1 MILSRRVNIVLL
13 ISLSAGIWL
22 HAQTVNMHLWATGEN
37 HNKAVKTVPLLD
49 GYTLQNNGDDLFN
62 RYGSDSRIQTDAT
75 GFFYVK
81 KIDGRWWLID
91 PDGYAGVN
99 MAVTSL
105 PDMTGTKAAWAF
117 NILRKNGYNGTG
129 NFLAKEGMTKNEHNA
144 NFADK
149 ISYTRRKNFFAN
161 YMTTRQTTYT
171 TPTLVKNNP
180 GNYITVFDPEF
191 ESFADNFAST
201 FANYKN
207 ERELMGYF
215 SDNEIDFNEDQ
226 LKLFLRDLPDT
237 DPNYIVAQDYINS
250 KGVDKNTLLANY
262 DSYTAMQNEF
272 LGMIVER
279 YFSVVRAAIKKYDPN
294 HLYLGSRIHGKAR
307 NSEICVTMAA
317 KYCDVVAVNY
327 YNYVFPSDQICSPQK
342 WGKWLATY
350 DTPAIVTEFYAKA
363 YNATYPDQ
371 SGAGFYTDDQA
382 GRGIFYQS
390 SCLDLLRSGYYI
402 GWQYFRWQDDP
413 APKFSNKGMVST
425 ADLEY
430 VDMTAYMEELNRQ
443 VYHLIDYIDNNTHT
457 KDTYEVTLPAVEDT
471 YIRLSGA
478 NQNVIQGDKDELSLS
493 SASSANG
500 LREMLLKFDLQNY
513 KDSLFKVVDA
523 NIRLYYLS
531 GDTQHTMT
539 VYGVKSNN
547 WNEADLAGTS
557 TTLLPTLRANYG
569 KGRMKSFETN
579 QPAPIQLNVRNW
591 IKDELTTQQ
600 ATFRIVPE
608 NSGIY
613 TSMWASKENS
623 NVLYHPALV
632 LTLDKNAKTALTT
645 STEDDI
651 YIHFNNST
659 LSVLGNLTY
668 GSYILFSIAGNA
680 VQQGDVH
687 AGTPIYVKA
696 EKGIYLVRIC
706 VNDRYI
712 TKKIQIL

>member
-1 MILSRRVNIVLL
+1 MSVFRIINIAAC
-13 ISLSAGIWL
+13 ISLSAGMWL

-37 HNKAVKTVPLLD
+37 HNDAVKTVPLLN
-49 GYTLQNNGDDLFN
+49 GYTMQNNGDDLFN
-62 RYGSDSRIQTDAT
+62 RYGSDSRIKTNAT

-105 PDMTGTKAAWAF
+105 PTMTGTTAAWAF

-129 NFLAKEGMTKNEHNA
+129 NFLATEGMTKNEHNA
-144 NFADK
+144 NYADK

-161 YMTTRQTTYT
+161 YMTTRQTTYIP
-171 TPTLVKNNP
+171 PTKVKNNP

-215 SDNEIDFNEDQ
+215 SDNEINFNEDQ
-226 LKLFLRDLPDT
+226 LKLFLQDLSET
-237 DPNYIVAQDYINS
+237 DPNYIAALNYINS
-250 KGVDKNTLLANY
+250 KGVSKATLLANY
-262 DSYTAMQNEF
+262 ASYTAMQNEF

-307 NSEICVTMAA
+307 NSEVCVTMAA

-327 YNYVFPSDQICSPQK
+327 YNYVFPSDQIANPQK

-350 DTPAIVTEFYAKA
+350 DKPAIVTEFYAKA
-363 YNATYPDQ
+363 YNTSYPDQ
-371 SGAGFYTDDQA
+371 PGAGFYTDDQA
-382 GRGIFYQS
+382 GRGVFYQS
-390 SCLDLLRSGYYI
+390 SCLDLLRSSYYI

-425 ADLEY
+425 TDSEY
-430 VDMTAYMEELNRQ
+430 VDMTSYMEELNRQ
-443 VYHLIDYIDNNTHT
+443 VYHLIDYMDKTTHI
-457 KDTYEVTLPAVEDT
+457 KNTYEVTLPALEDT
-471 YIRLSGA
+471 YIRLSGN
-478 NQNVIQGDKDELSLS
+478 NQEEVNGNKQELSLS

-500 LREMLLKFDLQNY
+500 LREILLKFDLQNY
-513 KDSLFKVVDA
+513 KDSISKIVDA
-523 NIRLYYLS
+523 KIRLYYLS
-531 GDTQHTMT
+531 GDTQHNMT

-547 WNEADLAGTS
+547 WSEADLAGTS
-557 TTLLPTLRANYG
+557 TTLLPTIRANYG
-569 KGRMKSFETN
+569 KGRMKNFTTN
-579 QPAPIQLNVRNW
+579 QPSPILLNVRNW
-591 IKDELTTQQ
+591 MKDEVTTQQ

-623 NVLYHPALV
+623 NVLYRPALV
-632 LTLDKNAKTALTT
+632 LTLDKNAQTALTHPVE
-645 STEDDI
+645 ED
-651 YIHFNNST
+651 IHIDFKNST
-659 LSVLGNLTY
+659 ISVSRNLTRGTCALISMT
-668 GSYILFSIAGNA
+668 GSV
-680 VQQGDVH
+680 VQQEEIRVGD
-687 AGTPIYVKA
+687 PIQVKV
-696 EKGIYLVRIC
+696 EKGIYLVRIYT
-706 VNDRYI
+706 NNRYI